1 MGRRGAE
8 AAEGLV
14 GGSWA
19 PRKKVGVCWS
29 SGGLEVS
36 PTIREL
42 RQISLF

>member
-1 MGRRGAE
+1 MRRRGAE

-14 GGSWA
+14 GGNWA
-19 PRKKVGVCWS
+19 PGKKVDASW